1 MFKLFPKS
9 IKSQNSAFVF
19 YTMLVLVGLI
29 KYNENSAPVV
39 SIRLASCPCCG
50 PASLWNPS
58 KLISEVI
65 PLGELAPLPSMGLG
79 AFPVLLQ
86 LRHSEAEDIFV
97 ENRNHSYLFPF
108 VCSLSHSINMYC
120 ASCVLLKAL
129 GILGE

>member
-1 MFKLFPKS
+1 
-9 IKSQNSAFVF
+9 
-19 YTMLVLVGLI
+19 MLVLVALI
-29 KYNENSAPVV
+29 KCNDNSAPVV
-39 SIRLASCPCCG
+39 SIYLASCPYCG

-86 LRHSEAEDIFV
+86 LQHSEAKDIFV
-97 ENRNHSYLFPF
+97 ENRNDSYLFPF
-108 VCSLSHSINMYC
+108 VCSLSHSVNMYC
-120 ASCVLLKAL
+120 ASCVLLK